1 MSTAELKLKIVQA
14 LVALNV
20 AEDRLLDLAKKV
32 FAWLLDEGQGAL
44 A

>member
-1 MSTAELKLKIVQA
+1 MPPTADLKLKILQV

-20 AEDRLLDLAKKV
+20 AEERLLDLAKKV
-32 FAWLLDEGQGAL
+32 FAWLSEEPQA